1 MPARGDANASRGH
14 SFSSRRCVVVCNR
27 RPYSVVAL
35 SIFVNVK
42 INSKRLKSKKKG
54 NLHTAI
60 GLESWAFFCDAAA
73 VVVRPL
79 CSSVVILPRGS
90 DRDVELELGM
100 E

>member
-1 MPARGDANASRGH
+1 MRLEAICSRLDVVWW
-14 SFSSRRCVVVCNR
+14 CVIVALI
-27 RPYSVVAL
+27 PVVAL

-42 INSKRLKSKKKG
+42 INSKKLKSKKKG

-60 GLESWAFFCDAAA
+60 GLESWAFSCDAAV